1 MNVLITGGAGFIG
14 SRFAEMLVNEEIVNP
29 FASITVVDKLT
40 YSGNK
45 ANLDGIM
52 ENSRFQFE
60 QADICD
66 EIAIKA
72 ILIKH
77 KITHIVNFAA
87 ESHVDRS
94 IESSKAFYE
103 TNVMGTRNLL
113 DLARSNSVVRF
124 VQVSTDEVYGSIN
137 EGSWEEDQPLDPSSP
152 YSSSKAGADLMV
164 SAYFKTHNMNVGITR
179 CSNNYGLRQFPEKVI
194 PRFITNLIQGKKIP
208 IYGEG
213 LQVREWIHVDDHC
226 RGIYLVLEKGEPGE
240 VYNIGGEVE
249 MPNIELARRLIREF
263 NLNEEDTF
271 EFVEDRKGHDFRYSL
286 TGNKIK
292 QELGFKSQTNF
303 DEEIIK
309 LIKWY
314 KENQSWWE
322 PLLDKR

>member
-29 FASITVVDKLT
+29 FKNIVVVDKLT

-45 ANLDGIM
+45 ANLDGII
-52 ENSRFQFE
+52 NNPRFFFE
-60 QADICD
+60 EADICD
-66 EIAIKA
+66 ENAIAD
-72 ILIKH
+72 ILKKH
-77 KITHIVNFAA
+77 GITHVVNFAA

-94 IESSKAFYE
+94 IESSKDFYE

-113 DLARSNSVVRF
+113 DLSRSSGVVRY
-124 VQVSTDEVYGSIN
+124 VQVSTDEVYGSIV

-152 YSSSKAGADLMV
+152 YSASKAAADLMV
-164 SAYFKTHNMNVGITR
+164 LAYFKTHKMNVGITR
-179 CSNNYGLRQFPEKVI
+179 CSNNYGIRQFPEKVI
-194 PRFITNLIQGKKIP
+194 PRFITNLLDGKKIP

-226 RGIYLVLEKGEPGE
+226 RGIYLVLEKGAAGE
-240 VYNIGGEVE
+240 VFNIGGEVE
-249 MPNIELARRLIREF
+249 MPNIELARRLISEF
-263 NLNEEDTF
+263 GLNEKDVF
-271 EFVEDRKGHDFRYSL
+271 EFVPDRKGHDFRYSL

-292 QELGFKSQTNF
+292 RELGFRSMTNF
-303 DEEIIK
+303 EEEITK
-309 LIKWY
+309 LVAWY
-314 KENQSWWE
+314 RENRSWWE

>member
-29 FASITVVDKLT
+29 FKKIVVVDKLT

-45 ANLDGIM
+45 SNLDGIITHS
-52 ENSRFQFE
+52 NFAFE
-60 QADICD
+60 QIDICD
-66 EIAIKA
+66 EKSISAVMSEYQ
-72 ILIKH
+72 
-77 KITHIVNFAA
+77 ITHIVNFAA

-103 TNVMGTRNLL
+103 TNVMGTLNLL
-113 DLARSNSVVRF
+113 DQARTAGVIRF
-124 VQVSTDEVYGSIN
+124 VQVSTDEVYGSIV
-137 EGSWEEDQPLDPSSP
+137 EGSWEEDQPLNPSSP
-152 YSSSKAGADLMV
+152 YSASKAAADFLVM
-164 SAYFKTHNMNVGITR
+164 AYFKTHKMNVGITR
-179 CSNNYGLRQFPEKVI
+179 CSNNYGIRQFPEKVI
-194 PRFITNLIQGKKIP
+194 PRFITNLLNGKKIP

-226 RGIYLVLEKGEPGE
+226 RGIYLVLEKGIPGDI
-240 VYNIGGEVE
+240 YNIGGEVE
-249 MPNIELARRLIREF
+249 MPNIELARRLISEF
-263 NLNEEDTF
+263 GLKENEVF

-292 QELGFKSQTNF
+292 NELGFKSLTNF
-303 DEEIIK
+303 DQEIVK
-309 LIKWY
+309 LIEWY
-314 KENQSWWE
+314 KENRSWWE

>member
-29 FASITVVDKLT
+29 FSSIIVVDKLT

-45 ANLDGIM
+45 ANLDGIL
-52 ENSRFQFE
+52 ENSRFHFE

-66 EIAIKA
+66 ESAIKA

-77 KITHIVNFAA
+77 NITHIVNFAA

-113 DLARSNSVVRF
+113 DLARASSVARF
-124 VQVSTDEVYGSIN
+124 VQVSTDEVYGSIDK
-137 EGSWEEDQPLDPSSP
+137 GSWEEDQPLDPSSP

-240 VYNIGGEVE
+240 IYNIGGEVE

-263 NLNEEDTF
+263 NLNEKDTF

-286 TGNKIK
+286 TGNKIRR
-292 QELGFKSQTNF
+292 ELGFKSQTNF
-303 DEEIIK
+303 DDEIIK

>member
-29 FASITVVDKLT
+29 FKKIVVVDKLT

-45 ANLDGIM
+45 SNLDGIITHP
-52 ENSRFQFE
+52 NFAFE
-60 QADICD
+60 QIDICD
-66 EIAIKA
+66 ERAVSAVISKYQ
-72 ILIKH
+72 
-77 KITHIVNFAA
+77 ITHIVNFAA

-103 TNVMGTRNLL
+103 TNVMGTLNLL
-113 DLARSNSVVRF
+113 DQARAAGVTRF
-124 VQVSTDEVYGSIN
+124 VQVSTDEVYGSIV

-152 YSSSKAGADLMV
+152 YSASKAAADFLV
-164 SAYFKTHNMNVGITR
+164 LAYFKTHKMNVGITR
-179 CSNNYGLRQFPEKVI
+179 CSNNYGIRQFPEKVI
-194 PRFITNLIQGKKIP
+194 PRFITNLLDGRKIP

-226 RGIYLVLEKGEPGE
+226 HGIYLVLEKGIPGDI
-240 VYNIGGEVE
+240 YNIGGEVE
-249 MPNIELARRLIREF
+249 MPNVELARRLISEF
-263 NLNEEDTF
+263 GFKEDEVF

-292 QELGFKSQTNF
+292 RELGFKSLTNF
-303 DEEIIK
+303 DEEIVK
-309 LIKWY
+309 LIEWY
-314 KENQSWWE
+314 RENRSWWE

>member
-29 FASITVVDKLT
+29 FSSIVVVDKLT

-52 ENSRFQFE
+52 EKPKFTFE
-60 QADICD
+60 EADICD
-66 EIAIKA
+66 EQAMA
-72 ILIKH
+72 QILKKH
-77 KITHIVNFAA
+77 SITHVVNFAA

-113 DLARSNSVVRF
+113 DLSRAGGVIRF
-124 VQVSTDEVYGSIN
+124 VQVSTDEVYGSIA

-152 YSSSKAGADLMV
+152 YSASKAAADLIV
-164 SAYFKTHNMNVGITR
+164 LAYFKTHKMNVGITR
-179 CSNNYGLRQFPEKVI
+179 CSNNYGIRQFPEKVI
-194 PRFITNLIQGKKIP
+194 PRFITNLLEGKKIP

-226 RGIYLVLEKGEPGE
+226 RGIYLVLEQGTPGD

-249 MPNIELARRLIREF
+249 MPNIELARRLIAEF
-263 NLNEEDTF
+263 GLNEADAF

-286 TGNKIK
+286 TGSKIK
-292 QELGFKSQTNF
+292 RELGFKSQTVF
-303 DEEIIK
+303 DEEIVK
-309 LIKWY
+309 LINWY
-314 KENQSWWE
+314 KENRSWWE

>member
-1 MNVLITGGAGFIG
+1 
-14 SRFAEMLVNEEIVNP
+14 MLVNEEIVNP
-29 FASITVVDKLT
+29 FSSIIVVDKLT

-45 ANLDGIM
+45 ANLDGIL
-52 ENSRFQFE
+52 ENPKFHFE
-60 QADICD
+60 EADICD
-66 EIAIKA
+66 EITIKA
-72 ILIKH
+72 LLEKH

-113 DLARSNSVVRF
+113 DLARANSVIRF
-124 VQVSTDEVYGSIN
+124 VQVSTDEVYGSIE
-137 EGSWEEDQPLDPSSP
+137 EGSWEEDQPLNPSSP

-226 RGIYLVLEKGEPGE
+226 RGIYLVLEKGKPGE
-240 VYNIGGEVE
+240 IFNIGGEVE

-263 NLNEEDTF
+263 HLREEDVF

-292 QELGFKSQTNF
+292 RQLGFKSQTNF
-303 DEEIIK
+303 DDEITT